1 LRAAV
6 ALLDVRAWGSSQ
18 FRLAVAGFR
27 RYSTYRQA
35 MIAGTATN
43 VVFGLL
49 RMAVLLA
56 ALGASAS
63 GRIAGYDVA
72 AAVTYV
78 WLGQGLLAFV
88 VLWGDSA
95 LANRIRTGDVV
106 VDLYRPWDLRSALLA
121 EDLGRAAYCAVT
133 RLAPPVVVGALL
145 FPFRWPSVERWPVF
159 VVSAV
164 LAVLVSFGMRFLTN
178 VSTFWL
184 LDNRGVVALYGVG
197 TGILCGLTV
206 PLDFFPDWARLL
218 LWFTPFPA
226 IMQSPIDVFLG
237 HGPLWITVGHQLF
250 WAVALLLVGKLVLA
264 RAVRKVVV
272 QGG

>member
-1 LRAAV
+1 
-6 ALLDVRAWGSSQ
+6 
-18 FRLAVAGFR
+18 
-27 RYSTYRQA
+27 

-56 ALGASAS
+56 ALDSAAG
-63 GRIAGYDVA
+63 GRIGGYDVA
-72 AAVTYV
+72 ATVTYV

-95 LANRIRTGDVV
+95 LSDRIRTGDVV
-106 VDLYRPWDLRSALLA
+106 VDLYRPWDLQVAGLA
-121 EDLGRAAYCAVT
+121 EDLGRAGYCALT
-133 RLAPPVVVGALL
+133 RLAPPVVVGALF
-145 FPFRWPSVERWPVF
+145 FPFRWPPVERWPLF
-159 VVSAV
+159 AVSAV
-164 LAVLVSFGMRFLTN
+164 LGVLVSFGMRFLVST
-178 VSTFWL
+178 STFWL
-184 LDNRGVVALYGVG
+184 LDNRGVGSLYGVG

-206 PLDFFPDWARLL
+206 PLDFFPEWARFA

-226 IMQSPIDVFLG
+226 IMQGPIDVFLE
-237 HGPLWITVGHQLF
+237 HGSLWLTLAHQVL
-250 WAVALLLVGKLVLA
+250 WAVVLFLLGKLVLA